1 MKTKRKLFLFFIL
14 LLTSQFANSQC
25 NHIVRVSDTYGDGWN
40 GGTITIQVNGV
51 NVFTNVALAGST
63 GPEDFTFSAT
73 PGQNITVIRTADGS
87 YPYEMRI
94 EILNAFCNTLLA
106 STEPTGGAGNTVVA
120 ACTSSIPEYTLTGSS
135 SSVAPYECV
144 TLTPNATSQ
153 RGCAWDANST
163 LNFASDFTYDF
174 IVNLGS
180 DDGGADGLAFT
191 IQNDPRGRCACGA
204 EGGGLGSGGI
214 QQSLIIEIDTYLNG
228 EDRDDG
234 LPTVV
239 CVGGPDPDHLDL
251 WVNGNVNPDN
261 DFDICTMDPSE
272 RVIPTAQVLLTSGGS
287 NYNVENGLNHT
298 LRVNWNVGTSTL
310 TAQLKD
316 AVPGAHSY
324 ATVSYTFNPTT
335 LFGTTNPLFGFTA
348 STGGLTN
355 TQSFCLPPV
364 LLPIELLNF
373 NAYCADNSVIV
384 DWSTIS
390 ELNNDKF
397 IVEKSSDLI
406 TIEEIGEVNGAGNS
420 YGMLKYSLKDDRVMN
435 GIFYYRLK
443 QVDFDGTVK
452 YFPWQAVECHANHEQ
467 ALVFP
472 NPSTD
477 HAYLQLPAYLNEFET
492 SIFITD
498 ISGKLIQE
506 FHLPIGYEQ
515 LVDLDLN
522 TWSKGS
528 YLISIVTSETN
539 ETLHLLKN

>member
-1 MKTKRKLFLFFIL
+1 MKTKRKLLLFFALFLI
-14 LLTSQFANSQC
+14 TSYSYSQC
-25 NHIVRVSDTYGDGWN
+25 NHIVRITDTYGDGWN

-51 NVFTNVALAGST
+51 NVYTNVTMAGST

-106 STEPTGGAGNTVVA
+106 STEPTGGAGHTVVA
-120 ACTSSIPEYTLTGSS
+120 ACSSAIPEYTLTGSS
-135 SSVAPYECV
+135 SASAPYECV

-153 RGCAWDANST
+153 KGCAWDANTT
-163 LNFASDFTYDF
+163 LNFTSNFTYDF
-174 IVNLGS
+174 VVNLGS

-234 LPTVV
+234 LPSVI
-239 CVGGPDPDHLDL
+239 CAGGPDPDHLDL
-251 WVNGNVNPDN
+251 WINGNVNPDN
-261 DFDICTMDPSE
+261 DFDICTMSPSE
-272 RVIPTAQVLLTSGGS
+272 RVIPTAQNLLTSGGA

-298 LRVNWNVGTSTL
+298 LRVSWNAASSTL

-335 LFGTTNPLFGFTA
+335 LFGTNNPYFGFTA

-373 NAYCADNSVIV
+373 NTYCSNNSVII

-397 IVEKSSDLI
+397 IVEKSKDLI
-406 TIEEIGEVNGAGNS
+406 SIEEVGEIKGAGNS
-420 YGMLKYSLKDDRVMN
+420 YGLLKYSLTDNRIMN
-435 GIFYYRLK
+435 GVSYYRLK
-443 QVDFDGTVK
+443 QIDFDGTVK
-452 YFPWQAVECHANHEQ
+452 YFPWQAVECFNENESS
-467 ALVFP
+467 LLFP
-472 NPSTD
+472 NPSSD
-477 HAYLQLPAYLNEFET
+477 KAYIQLPAKLIEMEKE
-492 SIFITD
+492 IIITD
-498 ISGKLIQE
+498 VSGKTIE
-506 FHLPIGYEQ
+506 KIDLPIGFDQ
-515 LVDLDLN
+515 LINLN
-522 TWSKGS
+522 LSSWSIGM
-528 YLISIVTSETN
+528 YLISIQTSETK
-539 ETLHLLKN
+539 EILHLLKN